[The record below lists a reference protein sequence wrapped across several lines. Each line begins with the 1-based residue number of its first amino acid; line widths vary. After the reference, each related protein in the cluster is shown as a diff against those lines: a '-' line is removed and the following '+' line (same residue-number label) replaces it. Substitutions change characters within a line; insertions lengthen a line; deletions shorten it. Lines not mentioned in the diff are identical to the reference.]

1 MPFKDIL
8 FPLTSYP
15 EATPEDSV
23 HAGVALARALGGNAT
38 ALVFKINIPNAG
50 NALANAL
57 LDIPSMI
64 AAEGLKSADNAKKLL
79 DAFGK
84 AADKLGVGHSHLLE
98 ACATSYV
105 PLAVTEHA
113 RLRDLTLMPIGEHS
127 AFQRYIAESVV
138 FGSGRPIIVFPE
150 FPSQENLALDHIGIA
165 WDFSRPAARA
175 VADSLPILQ
184 RAKSVKVV
192 KVIREKTIE
201 TSRSAADLLRHLAC
215 HGVQATFE
223 ERSADGRGIGET
235 LDSYAA
241 DNRLDLIVMGAF
253 GHSRARDFI
262 LGGATRSVLAEPK
275 RPVFLSH

>member
-1 MPFKDIL
+1 MSFKDL
-8 FPLTSYP
+8 VFPLSSYP
-15 EATPEDSV
+15 ETTPEDAV
-23 HAGVALARALGGNAT
+23 HAGVALARALGGNVA
-38 ALVFKINIPNAG
+38 ALVFKIDIPNSG

-57 LDIPSMI
+57 LDIPGMI
-64 AAEGLKSADNAKKLL
+64 AAEELKSAGNAKKLL
-79 DAFGK
+79 DVFGK
-84 AADKLGVGHSHLLE
+84 AADKLGVGHSQLIE
-98 ACATSYV
+98 TCATSHV

-127 AFQRYIAESVV
+127 AFQRYVIESVV

-150 FPSQENLALDHIGIA
+150 LTPPENLSLDRIGIA

-184 RAKSVKVV
+184 RAKSVKVLTV
-192 KVIREKTIE
+192 LREKTIE
-201 TSRSAADLLRHLAC
+201 TNRSAADLLRHLAC

-223 ERSADGRGIGET
+223 ERAADGRGIGET

-241 DNRLDLIVMGAF
+241 DNQLDLVVMGAF

-262 LGGATRSVLAEPK
+262 LGGATRSVLAKPK